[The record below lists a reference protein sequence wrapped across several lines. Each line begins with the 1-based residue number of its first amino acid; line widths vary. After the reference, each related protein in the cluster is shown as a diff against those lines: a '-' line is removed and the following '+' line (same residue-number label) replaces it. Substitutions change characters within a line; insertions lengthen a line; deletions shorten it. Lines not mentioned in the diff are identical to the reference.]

1 MLNLMKIIDSVNEL
15 TLNRFNISQKIA
27 YGFIVVDILWLI
39 VGYIGYYDQ
48 NIVTFIDLDKTIFI
62 FISFA
67 LFSSILMY
75 IGLTRSVMKPLNELN
90 IVANRI
96 SEGDLTLDIG
106 DSSRDELGTL
116 AGYFKKMIYSLRSL
130 TGKMKDTSLKVASKA
145 HELSASSQCMRVSI
159 DQITNNTQGIAE
171 GSSRQSVKM
180 EKINQTV
187 NEMSLIMQQ
196 VTVGSQRTAQATK
209 EANTTAKELRQ
220 KSHDL
225 MDKIT
230 DIQDSVNKSALV
242 IKNLDTNSEKIG
254 EIVGVITNIS
264 DQTNLLALNAA
275 IEAARAGEHGRGF
288 AVVANEV
295 RKLADESRNSARK
308 ITELIKEIQQE
319 TKKAVGNMEQ
329 GTRTVM
335 DGSRMIEDT
344 VLSIE
349 SIEQATENAANM
361 FTEIIEI
368 GKMQDDSMKNVKSSF
383 DEISTVNRQS
393 AMANEE
399 AVAGIQE
406 QAASMNMLADISR
419 ELEELSVELQKDIAV
434 FKQKEQ

>member
-1 MLNLMKIIDSVNEL
+1 MFNLMKIIDSVNEL
-15 TLNRFNISQKIA
+15 TLNKLNIGQKIA
-27 YGFIVVDILWLI
+27 YGFIVVNILWLI
-39 VGYIGYYDQ
+39 VGYIGYYDKSFFTLIDHEWT
-48 NIVTFIDLDKTIFI
+48 IVI

-67 LFSSILMY
+67 FISSIFMY
-75 IGLTRSVMKPLNELN
+75 IGLTRSIMKPFDELN
-90 IVANRI
+90 NAANRI
-96 SEGDLTLDIG
+96 SEGDLTLDIEG
-106 DSSRDELGTL
+106 SSRDELGTL

-130 TGKMKDTSLKVASKA
+130 TGKMKDTSLEVASKA
-145 HELSASSQCMRVSI
+145 HKLSESSQSMRVSI
-159 DQITNNTQGIAE
+159 DEITNNAKGIAE
-171 GSSRQSVKM
+171 GSNRQSVKI

-187 NEMSLIMQQ
+187 NEISLIMQQ
-196 VTVGSQRTAQATK
+196 VTVGSQRTEQATK
-209 EANTTAKELRQ
+209 EANATARELRQ

-225 MDKIT
+225 MSKIT
-230 DIQDSVNKSALV
+230 DIQDSVNSSALV

-288 AVVANEV
+288 AVVADEV

-308 ITELIKEIQQE
+308 ISELIKEIQQE

-329 GTRTVM
+329 GTRTVV
-335 DGSRMIEDT
+335 DGSKMIEAT

-368 GKMQDDSMKNVKSSF
+368 GKMQDNSMKIVKSSF
-383 DEISTVNRQS
+383 DEISIENRQS
-393 AMANEE
+393 IVANEE

-406 QAASMNMLADISR
+406 QVESMNLLADISR
-419 ELEELSVELQKDIAV
+419 ELEELSGELQNEIAV
-434 FKQKEQ
+434 FKQKA

>member
-1 MLNLMKIIDSVNEL
+1 MLNPMKIIDSINEL
-15 TLNRFNISQKIA
+15 TLNRLNISHKIA

-39 VGYIGYYDQ
+39 VGYIGYYD
-48 NIVTFIDLDKTIFI
+48 NSVFTLIDHEWTIFI

-67 LFSSILMY
+67 FFSSILMY
-75 IGLTRSVMKPLNELN
+75 IGLTRSIMKPFDELN
-90 IVANRI
+90 NAANRI
-96 SEGDLTLDIG
+96 SEGDLTLDIEV
-106 DSSRDELGTL
+106 SSQDELGTL

-130 TGKMKDTSLKVASKA
+130 TGKMKDTSLKVSSKA
-145 HELSASSQCMRVSI
+145 NKLSTSSQSMRVSI
-159 DQITNNTQGIAE
+159 DQITNNTKGIAE
-171 GSSRQSVKM
+171 GSSRQSVKI
-180 EKINQTV
+180 EKMNQTV
-187 NEMSLIMQQ
+187 NEISQIMQQ

-209 EANTTAKELRQ
+209 EANATAKELRQ

-225 MDKIT
+225 MKKIT
-230 DIQDSVNKSALV
+230 DIQDSVNSSAFV

-288 AVVANEV
+288 AVVADEV

-329 GTRTVM
+329 GTRTVV
-335 DGSRMIEDT
+335 DGSRMIEAT

-349 SIEQATENAANM
+349 SIEKATENAANM

-368 GKMQDDSMKNVKSSF
+368 GKMQDDSMKNVISSF
-383 DEISTVNRQS
+383 DEISKVNKQS
-393 AMANEE
+393 IVANEE

-406 QAASMNMLADISR
+406 QAESMNLLADISR
-419 ELEELSVELQKDIAV
+419 ELEELSDELQNELAV
-434 FKQKEQ
+434 FKLR

>member
-1 MLNLMKIIDSVNEL
+1 MNLKKIIDSVNEL
-15 TLNRFNISQKIA
+15 TLNRLNISQKIA

-39 VGYIGYYDQ
+39 VGYIAYYNQ
-48 NIVTFIDLDKTIFI
+48 SIVTLIDLDQTTLM

-67 LFSSILMY
+67 LFSSIFMY
-75 IGLTRSVMKPLNELN
+75 IGLTRSIMKPFDELN
-90 IVANRI
+90 NAANRI
-96 SEGDLTLDIG
+96 SEGDLTLDIEV
-106 DSSRDELGTL
+106 SSRDELGTM
-116 AGYFKKMIYSLRSL
+116 AGYFKKMISSLRSL
-130 TGKMKDTSLKVASKA
+130 TGKMKDTSIKVASKA
-145 HELSASSQCMRVSI
+145 NKLSASSQSMRVSI

-171 GSSRQSVKM
+171 ASSRQSVKI
-180 EKINQTV
+180 EKMNQTV
-187 NEMSLIMQQ
+187 NEISLIMQQ

-209 EANTTAKELRQ
+209 EANATAKELRQ

-225 MDKIT
+225 MNKIT
-230 DIQDSVNKSALV
+230 DIQDSVNSSALV
-242 IKNLDTNSEKIG
+242 IRNLDTNSEKIG
-254 EIVGVITNIS
+254 EIVGVITDIS

-329 GTRTVM
+329 GTRTVVE
-335 DGSRMIEDT
+335 GSRMIEAT

-393 AMANEE
+393 IVANEE
-399 AVAGIQE
+399 AVAGIHE
-406 QAASMNMLADISR
+406 QAESMNLLADISR
-419 ELEELSVELQKDIAV
+419 ELEELSGELQNEIAV